1 MTGMI
6 YRELGRSGLR
16 LAPLVFGG
24 NVLGWTADERTSHQL
39 LDACVAA
46 GINMIDT
53 ADAYSRWIPGHQG
66 GESESVIGSWLKKSG
81 KRAQVLIATKVGH
94 EMGPGK
100 EGLSRAHILESI
112 DGSLRRLQTDYVDLY
127 QAHVDDPRVP
137 LEETLGT
144 FNDLV
149 KAGKVRALGA
159 SNHSAA
165 RLAQALEVSRRNG
178 FARYESLQP
187 WYNLHDRA
195 DFEGE
200 LQQLCQR
207 EHLGVISYFSLA
219 SGFLTG
225 KYRSEA
231 DLAGRPRGMGVRAN
245 LTPRG
250 MRILAALDA
259 VAARHGATPAQI
271 ALAWT
276 ISHGVTAPIAS
287 ATTLPQLHEIIG
299 STRIRLDAD
308 AVRELDAASIGSE
321 VRRPLT

>member
-1 MTGMI
+1 MTDMT
-6 YRELGRSGLR
+6 YRNLGRSGLKI
-16 LAPLVFGG
+16 APLVLGG
-24 NVLGWTADERTSHQL
+24 NVLGWTADEPTSHRL
-39 LDACVAA
+39 LDACVDA

-66 GESESVIGSWLKKSG
+66 GESETVIGTWLRKSG
-81 KRAQVLIATKVGH
+81 KRDKVMIATKLGH

-100 EGLSRAHILESI
+100 AGLSRAYIFEAV
-112 DGSLRRLQTDYVDLY
+112 DASLRRLQTTYIDLY
-127 QAHVDDPRVP
+127 QAHLDDAKTP
-137 LEETLGT
+137 LEETLGA

-159 SNHSAA
+159 SNHGAA

-195 DFEGE
+195 DLEGE
-200 LQQLCQR
+200 LQQLCVR
-207 EHLGVISYFSLA
+207 EEIGIISYFSLA

-231 DLAGRPRGMGVRAN
+231 DLAGRPRAISVKAN
-245 LTPRG
+245 MTPRG

-259 VAARHGATPAQI
+259 VARRINATPAQV
-271 ALAWT
+271 ALAW
-276 ISHGVTAPIAS
+276 IVSHGVTAPIAS
-287 ATTLPQLHEIIG
+287 ATTLPQLQEIIG

-308 AVRELDAASIGSE
+308 AVRDLDAASVGSE
-321 VRRPLT
+321 SHRPPG